1 MVSAIVLL
9 TIERDKINSVADAIA
24 DIDGVSEVYSI
35 AGRYDLAAIIRVKT
49 NDDMAKVV
57 TERIRKV
64 GGITSSETLISFRV
78 YSRHDLERMF
88 SIGMEHPYQDVV
100 QYRPAGVARERVGKG
115 KLADLKCKLY
125 ALEICG
131 WWV

>member
-9 TIERDKINSVADAIA
+9 TVERDEINSVADAIA

-49 NDDMAKVV
+49 NEDLANVV
-57 TERIRKV
+57 TERVRKV

-78 YSRHDLERMF
+78 YSRHDLERIQSSHRLLRPF
-88 SIGMEHPYQDVV
+88 SMLLKKVRRTSTSCYVDVK
-100 QYRPAGVARERVGKG
+100 PTTHETSFFF
-115 KLADLKCKLY
+115 LPS
-125 ALEICG
+125 
-131 WWV
+131 

>member
-9 TIERDKINSVADAIA
+9 TVERDKINSVADAIA
-24 DIDGVSEVYSI
+24 DIEGVSEVYSI

-49 NDDMAKVV
+49 NDDLAKVV

-78 YSRHDLERMF
+78 YSKHDLERMF
-88 SIGMEHPYQDVV
+88 SIGMEH
-100 QYRPAGVARERVGKG
+100 A
-115 KLADLKCKLY
+115 
-125 ALEICG
+125 
-131 WWV
+131 

>member
-9 TIERDKINSVADAIA
+9 TVERDKINTVADAIA
-24 DIDGVSEVYSI
+24 DIEGVSEVYSV

-49 NDDMAKVV
+49 NDDLAKIV

-64 GGITSSETLISFRV
+64 NGITSSESLIAFRV

-88 SIGMEHPYQDVV
+88 SIG
-100 QYRPAGVARERVGKG
+100 
-115 KLADLKCKLY
+115 
-125 ALEICG
+125 LEKA
-131 WWV
+131 

>member
-9 TIERDKINSVADAIA
+9 TVERDKINSVADAIA

-64 GGITSSETLISFRV
+64 GGITIVRNPDIVPCIFATRFGADVLDWNGTSIIVTGGSKRSSRSNRFKGATPVR
-78 YSRHDLERMF
+78 
-88 SIGMEHPYQDVV
+88 
-100 QYRPAGVARERVGKG
+100 RPTGR
-115 KLADLKCKLY
+115 
-125 ALEICG
+125 
-131 WWV
+131 

>member
-9 TIERDKINSVADAIA
+9 TVERDKINTVADAIA

-49 NDDMAKVV
+49 NEDMAKVV

-64 GGITSSETLISFRV
+64 G
-78 YSRHDLERMF
+78 RHYL
-88 SIGMEHPYQDVV
+88 
-100 QYRPAGVARERVGKG
+100 VGNFDFFPRIF
-115 KLADLKCKLY
+115 A
-125 ALEICG
+125 A
-131 WWV
+131 

>member
-9 TIERDKINSVADAIA
+9 TVERDKINTVADAIA
-24 DIDGVSEVYSI
+24 VIDGVSEVYSI

-49 NDDMAKVV
+49 NEDMAKVV

-64 GGITSSETLISFRV
+64 AGITSSETLISFRV

-88 SIGMEHPYQDVV
+88 SIGMEHP
-100 QYRPAGVARERVGKG
+100 
-115 KLADLKCKLY
+115 
-125 ALEICG
+125 
-131 WWV
+131 